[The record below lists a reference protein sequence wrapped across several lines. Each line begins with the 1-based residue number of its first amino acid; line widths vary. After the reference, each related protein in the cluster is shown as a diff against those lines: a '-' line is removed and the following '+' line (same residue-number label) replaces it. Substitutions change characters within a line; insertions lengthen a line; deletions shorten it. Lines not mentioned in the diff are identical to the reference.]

1 MGKPINKTKQNK
13 GSKMEL
19 IKIKLSPSQVGWI
32 DWMEGG
38 VSFSEYDSESFARDR
53 GIAPKEHKEYIEA
66 FDQVGFP
73 RRDPLEFE
81 FPNHEE
87 VVSEIQF
94 ELGVRLI
101 DILEDGKTGYWEEN
115 DRKIFGEQQSVR
127 SLLRKINNA
136 LKE

>member
-1 MGKPINKTKQNK
+1 
-13 GSKMEL
+13 MEL
-19 IKIKLSPSQVGWI
+19 IKIKVNPNQVDWL
-32 DWMEGG
+32 DWMWGG
-38 VSFSEYDSESFARDR
+38 PSFSEYDSESFAHER
-53 GIAPKEHKEYIEA
+53 GLAPKEHKEYIEL
-66 FDQVGFP
+66 FDQVGWS
-73 RRDPLEFE
+73 RKDKLEFE

-94 ELGVRLI
+94 DLDRLI
-101 DILEDGKTGYWEEN
+101 DILGDGKTGYWEEN